1 MKKLLLLVPFV
12 LILTA
17 CPAGVESKGRDTA
30 AALKGALGTAQAEY
44 TAECTAD
51 KTKPACTAINRGVS
65 AQNALITALESY
77 CGWSTTAPPPDQ
89 TAKCVPV
96 SSARSALD
104 AAIANANQ
112 AINEI
117 KGVLKP

>member
-1 MKKLLLLVPFV
+1 MKKLLLLVIGC

-17 CPAGVESKGRDTA
+17 CPSGVESKGRDTA
-30 AALKGALGTAQAEY
+30 AALKGALGPVQAEY

-51 KTKPACTAINRGVS
+51 KTKPACMAINRGVA
-65 AQNALITALESY
+65 AQNALITALETY

-96 SSARSALD
+96 TSARAALD

-112 AINEI
+112 AITEV
-117 KGVLKP
+117 KGVIKP